1 MSRVLT
7 FALAAFAVPGTYA
20 QDRQAANR
28 EIYLYQGADR
38 AQRLLS
44 QARKEGGLSLYTT
57 MTPEDAS
64 PMIAAFEEKYGVKVR
79 MWRGINQKLVQRTLA
94 EARAGKSAVD
104 VHEGRGRGMRNL
116 HRHTPLAKFRSPGVG
131 GVPTQAL

>member
-28 EIYLYQGADR
+28 EIYLHQGADR

-64 PMIAAFEEKYGVKVR
+64 PMIAALEEKYGIKAR
-79 MWRGINQKLVQRTLA
+79 MRRGINQKLAQRALA

-104 VHEGRGRGMRNL
+104 VYECSGHGTAIL
-116 HRHTPLAKFRSPGVG
+116 HRE
-131 GVPTQAL
+131 ALLGKSRGPALSGIPPD

>member
-44 QARKEGGLSLYTT
+44 QARKEGGRSLYTT

-64 PMIAAFEEKYGVKVR
+64 PMIAALAAKYSVKWG
-79 MWRGINQKLVQRTLA
+79 MWRGGHRKRVTPATTPPRAPWTART
-94 EARAGKSAVD
+94 
-104 VHEGRGRGMRNL
+104 
-116 HRHTPLAKFRSPGVG
+116 
-131 GVPTQAL
+131 